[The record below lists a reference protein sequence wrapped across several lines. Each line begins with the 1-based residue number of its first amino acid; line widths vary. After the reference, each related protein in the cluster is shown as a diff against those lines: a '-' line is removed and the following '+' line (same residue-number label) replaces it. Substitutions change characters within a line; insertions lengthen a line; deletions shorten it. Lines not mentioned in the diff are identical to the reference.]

1 MRDKQISESRPLS
14 PHLQIYKPQITSV
27 LSISH
32 RVSGVFLSLGL
43 LFVSIF
49 MCFLAFGKDSYSI
62 WVYFSNS
69 LLGELILFGW
79 VFALLF
85 HMFNGIRHLFWDYG
99 LGLSLPVAR
108 LTGIAVCFAS
118 VLISILYGIILLG
131 LIL

>member
-49 MCFLAFGKDSYSI
+49 MFFLAFGKDSYSI
-62 WVYFSNS
+62 WVFFSNS